1 MENNK
6 VLKDYHWYS
15 VWEHLLRETDLMA
28 RVIPFTDIQETVFE
42 RDPSVE
48 EPVYSG
54 SGRYIVGCLDAQRKL
69 TLTFCAMRASC
80 IGAFAV
86 RLALGRMEQLDST
99 GKEPGEYYCL
109 PDIWITDLTSTLP
122 ARTVRTVNLNSRQ
135 YTAPLAIL
143 NVRVQHIDSCLL
155 GVNDAAY
162 AQTMDEARS
171 RVYELYESLDIQG
184 EERRDILEC
193 CALLADPRLYD
204 PDGGRDVVVN
214 SLLSDESEHKPRGHF
229 LGNMDLK

>member
-6 VLKDYHWYS
+6 VLKDHHWYS
-15 VWEHLLRETDLMA
+15 VWEHLLRETDLMG
-28 RVIPFTDIQETVFE
+28 RVVPFTDIKETVFE
-42 RDPSVE
+42 CDPSVE
-48 EPVYSG
+48 EPVCSG

-80 IGAFAV
+80 VGAFAV
-86 RLALGRMEQLDST
+86 QLALGRMEQLDST
-99 GKEPGEYYCL
+99 GKEPGEYYRL
-109 PDIWITDLTSTLP
+109 PDIWIIDLTSTLP

-143 NVRVQHIDSCLL
+143 NVRVQHIDSCMP
-155 GVNDAAY
+155 GVNEAAY
-162 AQTMDEARS
+162 AQTMDEARR
-171 RVYELYESLDIQG
+171 RVHELYDGLVIEG

-204 PDGGRDVVVN
+204 PDGGRDVVIN
-214 SLLSDESEHKPRGHF
+214 SLLLDEPEHKPRGQF
-229 LGNMDLK
+229 IEKMDLT